1 MKRFLFLFLLLLPV
15 VVSANDV
22 SVKYVDT
29 VVAADTAAQ
38 AINADTS
45 FTGTIPL
52 HGVSRCQFYYSIA
65 PYNGL
70 FNLTAD
76 TFYVYLQ
83 HSFDQIAWRNV
94 LLGKATDTTHAWST
108 VNYSAADSVIGN
120 WGRFMIIHRD
130 STEAYAP
137 DSLGNVRGVEY
148 KLWISKI
155 F

>member
-1 MKRFLFLFLLLLPV
+1 MKKYLFLFLLLLPV

-22 SVKYVDT
+22 SVSYVDT
-29 VVAADTAAQ
+29 IKAADTAVQ
-38 AINADTS
+38 SINADTS
-45 FTGTIPL
+45 ITSVIPL
-52 HGVSRCQFYYSIA
+52 HGVSRCQFYYSIE
-65 PYNGL
+65 PYSGL

-83 HSFDQIAWRNV
+83 HSFDQVSWRNV

-108 VNYSAADSVIGN
+108 MNYNASDSVIGN
-120 WGRFMIIHRD
+120 WGRFMVIHRD
-130 STEAYAP
+130 SAEATQP
-137 DSLGNVRGVEY
+137 DSLANVRGATY